1 VRCISTKQKTKN
13 QKIQKDIGLG
23 SLMSPY
29 YKKAAISAKI
39 KITKM
44 QKSNKNAAKPFF
56 LNQDI

>member
-1 VRCISTKQKTKN
+1 
-13 QKIQKDIGLG
+13 
-23 SLMSPY
+23 MSPY